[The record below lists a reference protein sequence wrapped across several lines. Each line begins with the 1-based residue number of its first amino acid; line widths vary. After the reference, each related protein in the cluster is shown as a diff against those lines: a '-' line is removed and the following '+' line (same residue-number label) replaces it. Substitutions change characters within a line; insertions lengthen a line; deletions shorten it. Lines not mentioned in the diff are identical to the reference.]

1 MPTKLQCYFSVFY
14 SPIFGNGKSHNTMSK
29 PPRTSV
35 IQLLQPLKGVFNAV
49 HLIWYYNPSCS
60 FWSLRIKLLMDQVCS
75 SSIANRF
82 SNPVLCQY
90 SHVFVRNY
98 PGEDCQTS
106 SRSGRGGAY
115 ARVCSINCWC
125 KGGRGWKKSRRLSRN
140 TPCLWLILITMLLYF
155 EVDLQRLRSIYFETD
170 QKGERRESVA
180 LVPGQLSTQI
190 EVIPN
195 WKINIWTSLH
205 KKKYGLTVIHLMVRT
220 WWMVELLP
228 LDV

>member
-1 MPTKLQCYFSVFY
+1 
-14 SPIFGNGKSHNTMSK
+14 
-29 PPRTSV
+29 
-35 IQLLQPLKGVFNAV
+35 
-49 HLIWYYNPSCS
+49 
-60 FWSLRIKLLMDQVCS
+60 
-75 SSIANRF
+75 
-82 SNPVLCQY
+82 
-90 SHVFVRNY
+90 
-98 PGEDCQTS
+98 
-106 SRSGRGGAY
+106 
-115 ARVCSINCWC
+115 
-125 KGGRGWKKSRRLSRN
+125 
-140 TPCLWLILITMLLYF
+140 LITMLLYF

-205 KKKYGLTVIHLMVRT
+205 KKKYGLTVIHLMERT